1 MVLASLCAS
10 SCSRSCLVRPVVIA
24 RVLPLVLREPR
35 GKQAKQAERVK
46 RWRDARYFCTWGVCP
61 LECVYSTERAGRRR
75 RLGEDGELR
84 KSRKNEKL
92 GDKAPPDVENT
103 RGEQLTG
110 TACVHDCRKASAGS
124 RRQTVLPLASLL
136 QTVVLDS
143 ECGRKRR
150 RNRACRS
157 LHVVPQLSPFREL
170 AEAKEDRRR
179 PALCRGRPSSRTAG
193 VKKQTARKTS
203 KSFLKSGGARSA
215 GAENEP
221 REGAQR
227 RRTPSLRSASFR
239 ATLRLQAISGCLLG
253 LPNSA
258 LAKARTAA
266 EKKKETTETMVRAS
280 RRKTT
285 SVQSRR
291 DGGGSGE
298 IRTLSTKENGESV
311 NPVSKKVWRDV
322 CRVDVHCATTARPAT
337 GSCGDFAGRERRQ
350 KKLLSLY
357 KRAAARTA
365 AEAVRRRGDSA
376 GKTSA
381 HRQNSAVYS
390 GGVQGRKR
398 CARHAFSAD
407 PPVWVSLALLSSLVC
422 FQIASLLRR
431 TRCRSQRRRKREASS
446 RTGEKSTDRLLNL
459 RTAAGESRA
468 TERQKDAEGTARLL
482 KVSGGNREKCMHNW
496 REEVEQEAMEETTES
511 GCVLEERDVWTMAR

>member
-35 GKQAKQAERVK
+35 GKQARQAERVK

-61 LECVYSTERAGRRR
+61 LECVYPTERAGRRR

-103 RGEQLTG
+103 HGEQLTG

-221 REGAQR
+221 REE
-227 RRTPSLRSASFR
+227 
-239 ATLRLQAISGCLLG
+239 
-253 LPNSA
+253 
-258 LAKARTAA
+258 KA
-266 EKKKETTETMVRAS
+266 
-280 RRKTT
+280 
-285 SVQSRR
+285 RR
-291 DGGGSGE
+291 DGG
-298 IRTLSTKENGESV
+298 I
-311 NPVSKKVWRDV
+311 PV
-322 CRVDVHCATTARPAT
+322 
-337 GSCGDFAGRERRQ
+337 CGLRLFAQLCVFRQ
-350 KKLLSLY
+350 FL
-357 KRAAARTA
+357 
-365 AEAVRRRGDSA
+365 G
-376 GKTSA
+376 
-381 HRQNSAVYS
+381 
-390 GGVQGRKR
+390 
-398 CARHAFSAD
+398 AFSAS
-407 PPVWVSLALLSSLVC
+407 PT
-422 FQIASLLRR
+422 LRLPR
-431 TRCRSQRRRKREASS
+431 QELPRRKKKRQRRRWCARVD
-446 RTGEKSTDRLLNL
+446 EKSRVY
-459 RTAAGESRA
+459 RA
-468 TERQKDAEGTARLL
+468 VE
-482 KVSGGNREKCMHNW
+482 M
-496 REEVEQEAMEETTES
+496 EVEAAKSGLFPRRKTEN
-511 GCVLEERDVWTMAR
+511 L